1 MVTSNQKPII
11 DTEKRKEPTNLQFVK
26 NTISMKCNKMKHNKM
41 RYACTLRSL
50 CSEKKTINKMNKQP
64 TERDKIFANDMS
76 KKGLIFKTYKELIK
90 LYFKNRE

>member
-1 MVTSNQKPII
+1 MDLTPNQRQEKQKQSIGLYQI
-11 DTEKRKEPTNLQFVK
+11 KKKIFWTEKE
-26 NTISMKCNKMKHNKM
+26 
-41 RYACTLRSL
+41 
-50 CSEKKTINKMNKQP
+50 TINKMNKQP